1 MYSSELMS
9 INETVTCPFL
19 TSCNVSLDLER
30 ETKNI
35 GARRVGLLYLTSV
48 SHIILTLLR
57 ALRALAKSSIIFR
70 TQKFR
75 YNNACLKPIQE
86 SRKTNPN
93 SKSPIRANIELDNAD
108 PLSNMVQ
115 LYEEILLVYKSTII
129 PRE

>member
-48 SHIILTLLR
+48 FSYKIRLYTSSVPVLLYVKNMAVTVIR
-57 ALRALAKSSIIFR
+57 QNDGVKN
-70 TQKFR
+70 K
-75 YNNACLKPIQE
+75 
-86 SRKTNPN
+86 RKN
-93 SKSPIRANIELDNAD
+93 
-108 PLSNMVQ
+108 V
-115 LYEEILLVYKSTII
+115 V
-129 PRE
+129 

>member
-19 TSCNVSLDLER
+19 TSCSASLDLER

-35 GARRVGLLYLTSV
+35 GVRRVGLLYLTSV
-48 SHIILTLLR
+48 FSYNLDFTSGR

-86 SRKTNPN
+86 SRKN
-93 SKSPIRANIELDNAD
+93 KSEF
-108 PLSNMVQ
+108 
-115 LYEEILLVYKSTII
+115 
-129 PRE
+129 

>member
-48 SHIILTLLR
+48 FSYKIRLYTSSVPVLL
-57 ALRALAKSSIIFR
+57 LCEKHGGYS
-70 TQKFR
+70 
-75 YNNACLKPIQE
+75 Y
-86 SRKTNPN
+86 KT
-93 SKSPIRANIELDNAD
+93 K
-108 PLSNMVQ
+108 
-115 LYEEILLVYKSTII
+115 
-129 PRE
+129 

>member
-35 GARRVGLLYLTSV
+35 GTRRVGLLYLTSV
-48 SHIILTLLR
+48 FSYNLDFTS
-57 ALRALAKSSIIFR
+57 AKSSIIFR

-86 SRKTNPN
+86 SRKN
-93 SKSPIRANIELDNAD
+93 KSEF
-108 PLSNMVQ
+108 
-115 LYEEILLVYKSTII
+115 
-129 PRE
+129 

>member
-48 SHIILTLLR
+48 FSYNLDFTSGATRPCKILNYISNTEV
-57 ALRALAKSSIIFR
+57 SI
-70 TQKFR
+70 
-75 YNNACLKPIQE
+75 
-86 SRKTNPN
+86 
-93 SKSPIRANIELDNAD
+93 
-108 PLSNMVQ
+108 
-115 LYEEILLVYKSTII
+115 
-129 PRE
+129 

>member
-9 INETVTCPFL
+9 INETVACPFL

-35 GARRVGLLYLTSV
+35 GARR
-48 SHIILTLLR
+48 I
-57 ALRALAKSSIIFR
+57 AKSSIIFR

-75 YNNACLKPIQE
+75 YNKNLAI
-86 SRKTNPN
+86 TNPN
-93 SKSPIRANIELDNAD
+93 SKSPIKGNIELDNAD

-115 LYEEILLVYKSTII
+115 PYEEIL
-129 PRE
+129 

>member
-48 SHIILTLLR
+48 FSYNLDFTSGATRPCKILNYISNTDV
-57 ALRALAKSSIIFR
+57 SI
-70 TQKFR
+70 
-75 YNNACLKPIQE
+75 
-86 SRKTNPN
+86 
-93 SKSPIRANIELDNAD
+93 
-108 PLSNMVQ
+108 
-115 LYEEILLVYKSTII
+115 
-129 PRE
+129 